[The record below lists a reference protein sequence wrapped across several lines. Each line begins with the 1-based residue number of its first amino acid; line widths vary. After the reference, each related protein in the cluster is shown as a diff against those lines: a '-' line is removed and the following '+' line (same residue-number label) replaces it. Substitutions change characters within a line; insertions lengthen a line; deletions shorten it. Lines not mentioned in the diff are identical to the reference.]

1 MGMTI
6 VSVPTSQLWKTHNSE
21 GTVFTT
27 LMPPTCIQI
36 FLLVQKNVLVFRH
49 FDFGPNAI
57 LSVFGFHGSRQNSF
71 SAPSPSLFCL
81 LLAQ

>member
-1 MGMTI
+1 M
-6 VSVPTSQLWKTHNSE
+6 
-21 GTVFTT
+21 FTT

-57 LSVFGFHGSRQNSF
+57 LSVYLVFMALDRTASL
-71 SAPSPSLFCL
+71 PSSPLPLFCL